1 MRYPEG
7 KSKAVT
13 FSYDDGVTSD
23 ERLARLLAERGM
35 KCTFNFTARE
45 GGFTSEQ
52 IEDIFYENGHEIAN
66 HGAEHRSTG
75 HLRPIEGIRDV
86 LNCRLALEK
95 MCGRIIRGMA
105 YPDNGIT
112 RFGNFGSYEAV
123 KQFLTELDIAYSRT
137 TGGDNN
143 SFTLPSDFHAWVP
156 TAHHNNPKLFDY
168 IDEFLALDISP
179 SVYYATRFPRLFYI
193 WGHSFEFD
201 RDNNW
206 DRIEKVCDAFMQSDD
221 IWYATNMEIY
231 DYVQAYKSLVYSSD
245 NTLVYNPSLIRM
257 WIDCDGVLVDIKPGE
272 TKRLEM

>member
-1 MRYPEG
+1 MRYPDG

-13 FSYDDGVTSD
+13 FSYDDGVATD
-23 ERLARLLAERGM
+23 ERLAKLLAARGM

-45 GGFTSEQ
+45 DGFTSEQ
-52 IEDIFYENGHEIAN
+52 IDDIFYKNGHEIAV
-66 HGAEHRSTG
+66 HGADHRSTG
-75 HLRPIEGIRDV
+75 HLRPIEGIQDV

-112 RFGNFGSYEAV
+112 RFGNFGSYEVV

-137 TGGDNN
+137 LGGDNN
-143 SFTLPSDFHAWVP
+143 SFMLPSDFYAWMP

-168 IDEFLALDISP
+168 IDEFIAIDTSP
-179 SVYYATRFPRLFYI
+179 SAYYATRYPRLFYI
-193 WGHSFEFD
+193 WGHSYEFD
-201 RDNNW
+201 GNNNW
-206 DRIEKVCDAFMQSDD
+206 ERIEKACDTFMKSDD

-231 DYVQAYKSLVYSSD
+231 DYVQAYKRLVYSSD
-245 NTLVYNPSLIRM
+245 NTLVYNPSLIHM

-272 TKRLEM
+272 TKRLEK